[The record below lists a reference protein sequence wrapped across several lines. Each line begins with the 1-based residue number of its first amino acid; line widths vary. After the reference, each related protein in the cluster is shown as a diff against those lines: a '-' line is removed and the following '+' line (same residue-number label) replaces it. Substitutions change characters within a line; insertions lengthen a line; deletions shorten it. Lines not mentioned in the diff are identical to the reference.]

1 VASPRALL
9 AVVAAVLLLVG
20 CGEPPVD
27 LDVPRRGAD
36 QHVLDEA
43 GILDAS
49 IEERL
54 AELSEDS
61 GYDVV
66 ALAFTDDRSSLGQ
79 ADRGGRMLLREWG
92 ADIVL
97 VAVARPDD
105 FTSTAEDRSRFFG
118 VFSADRFDVSRDL
131 RERIIFD
138 AVQRLAAENEWTQ
151 AFHAGIAELEAELA
165 TQE

>member
-1 VASPRALL
+1 MARALLLL
-9 AVVAAVLLLVG
+9 AVVGLLAG

-27 LDVPRRGAD
+27 LDVPRRGPD
-36 QHVLDEA
+36 QHVVDEA

-49 IEERL
+49 VEERL
-54 AELSEDS
+54 AELSETS

-66 ALAFTDDRSSLGQ
+66 AVAFTDERSSLGQ
-79 ADRGGRMLLREWG
+79 ADRGGRMVLREWG

-105 FTSTAEDRSRFFG
+105 FTSVEPERNRFFG
-118 VFSADRFDVSRDL
+118 VFAADRFDVSRDL

-138 AVQRLAAENEWTQ
+138 AVQLLAAENEWVQ
-151 AFHAGIAELEAELA
+151 AFHAAIAELEAELA
-165 TQE
+165 TEG

>member
-1 VASPRALL
+1 MARALLLL
-9 AVVAAVLLLVG
+9 AVVVLLAG

-27 LDVPRRGAD
+27 LDVPRRGPD
-36 QHVLDEA
+36 QHIVDEA

-49 IEERL
+49 VEERL
-54 AELSEDS
+54 AELSETS
-61 GYDVV
+61 GFDVV
-66 ALAFTDDRSSLGQ
+66 AVAFTDERSSLGQ

-105 FTSTAEDRSRFFG
+105 FTSTEPERSRFFG
-118 VFSADRFDVSRDL
+118 VFAADRFDVSRDL

-138 AVQRLAAENEWTQ
+138 AVQLLAAENEWVQ
-151 AFHAGIAELEAELA
+151 AFHAAIAELEAELA
-165 TQE
+165 TEG